1 MVDPLRFA
9 NSKLR
14 CRWTES
20 DLEAIFADRLSV
32 IRRYKVFENAA
43 SNTRSLRT
51 VLCDEEVKTIPHS
64 ESPNRFLY

>member
-1 MVDPLRFA
+1 
-9 NSKLR
+9 
-14 CRWTES
+14 
-20 DLEAIFADRLSV
+20 LEAIFADRLSV